1 MDKRGKQKPNTLAQH
16 SKHHEH
22 ACSHHESRT
31 LAILGKHQDAEGN
44 DQAGCDLEPKERGR
58 RPRKHLAEELRA
70 AGVTMNILLLDEA
83 TSALDTVTE
92 RLVQDALERLMKS
105 RTTVAIAHRLST
117 VRNADCIVVLEQG
130 RIIERGSHD
139 ELIAKKG
146 KYYQLYTGNLAEN

>member
-44 DQAGCDLEPKERGR
+44 DQASCDLEPKERGR

-70 AGVTMNILLLDEA
+70 ARGLGIGNRKDLAADEERIDGDAGCEQAGKARHEIAPQLDKLRLL
-83 TSALDTVTE
+83 
-92 RLVQDALERLMKS
+92 
-105 RTTVAIAHRLST
+105 
-117 VRNADCIVVLEQG
+117 
-130 RIIERGSHD
+130 
-139 ELIAKKG
+139 
-146 KYYQLYTGNLAEN
+146 